1 MGKNTY
7 KKRNRKKS
15 IITASVSIAVVLLF
29 IYIIVSDSPSDIRAK
44 KVIDDDIV
52 IQASEID
59 ETARFYST
67 KIDGNE
73 IEVLAVRSSD
83 GTIRTAFN
91 TCQSCYSSGRGFF
104 VQEDNV
110 LICNNC
116 GNQFTLDQIEK
127 SNGACNPVPITE
139 SMKIVTENTI
149 TIPQEYLSQA
159 VVMFQSWK

>member
-15 IITASVSIAVVLLF
+15 IITASVSLAVVLLF
-29 IYIIVSDSPSDIRAK
+29 IYIIMSDSPSDIRAK

-59 ETARFYST
+59 ETARFYPVE
-67 KIDGNE
+67 IDGNE
-73 IEVLAVRSSD
+73 IEVLAVKAPD
-83 GTIRTAFN
+83 NTIRTAFN
-91 TCQSCYSSGRGFF
+91 TCRSCYPSGRGYF
-104 VQEDNV
+104 VQQDDV
-110 LICNNC
+110 LVCNNC
-116 GNQFTLDQIEK
+116 GNKFTLDQIEK

-139 SMKIVTENTI
+139 SMKTVTEDTI
-149 TIPQEYLSQA
+149 TIPEQYLSQA

>member
-1 MGKNTY
+1 M
-7 KKRNRKKS
+7 
-15 IITASVSIAVVLLF
+15 
-29 IYIIVSDSPSDIRAK
+29 
-44 KVIDDDIV
+44 
-52 IQASEID
+52 QASEID